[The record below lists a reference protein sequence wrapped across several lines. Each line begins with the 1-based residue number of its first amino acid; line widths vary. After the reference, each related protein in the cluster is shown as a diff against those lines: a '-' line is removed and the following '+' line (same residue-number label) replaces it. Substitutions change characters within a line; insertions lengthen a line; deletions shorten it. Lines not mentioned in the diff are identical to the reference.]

1 MVVLLKYLSNFWRT
15 FETLLINCKVE
26 LKFKWTKYCDLASN
40 ITENPN
46 ANCNNIIFT
55 MKDTKLCASVV
66 TSSAKELKTIK
77 TS

>member
-1 MVVLLKYLSNFWRT
+1 MP
-15 FETLLINCKVE
+15 LINCKVK

-66 TSSAKELKTIK
+66 TSSAK
-77 TS
+77 